1 MKLKFF
7 SWNVRGANNPD
18 KRNII
23 RNFIRSQ
30 RLDLVCLQ
38 ETKIQEISTADAR
51 SFGVSRLAEWKVV
64 EAEGTAGGIL
74 VFWDKRKV
82 EMVEF
87 ELGHFSVTCMF
98 RNVEDGFQ
106 WAFTGVYGPVERSK
120 REKF

>member
-38 ETKIQEISTADAR
+38 ETKIQEISMADAR